1 MIERIEYQV
10 AGRAYSGILFRA
22 HSAVRGGVLVFHGG
36 GGLTEHDRGVA
47 SRLADLGYI
56 AFYALGAYLAGLMA
70 SPQFASVL
78 ESFVNE
84 YPPVGA
90 ALTSFFG
97 PEVAQQGI
105 HLSLWLILPAAARD
119 ELERAA
125 LAIGATP
132 AMLPWAASRR
142 PRT

>member
-56 AFYALGAYLAGLMA
+56 AFAPDLFGEEFSDRARGRSK
-70 SPQFASVL
+70 SP
-78 ESFVNE
+78 
-84 YPPVGA
+84 
-90 ALTSFFG
+90 
-97 PEVAQQGI
+97 
-105 HLSLWLILPAAARD
+105 
-119 ELERAA
+119 
-125 LAIGATP
+125 GATTG
-132 AMLPWAASRR
+132 SFESSG
-142 PRT
+142 